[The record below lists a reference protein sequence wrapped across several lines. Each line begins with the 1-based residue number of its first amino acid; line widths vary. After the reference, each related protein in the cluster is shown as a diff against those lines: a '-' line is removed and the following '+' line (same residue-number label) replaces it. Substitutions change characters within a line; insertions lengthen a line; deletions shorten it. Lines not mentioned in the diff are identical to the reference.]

1 MGSKRVFAI
10 SRRRRDFGRAAAIL
24 SALTLAVAG
33 CGRSGQGAVTDSDK
47 ASDVE
52 YLNTVLAQEL
62 TSVDAYGRV
71 LPLLGGEALVVAR
84 QFRGQ
89 EQAHV
94 DAVTKTIRGVGG
106 ETEAEASEPETP
118 GPKSREDALRLAY
131 EEENAAL
138 AEALDAAPHLL
149 TPAPRMLVAS
159 LAASH
164 AQHIAVLRQLF
175 GDDLTQAVPEA
186 FETGDV
192 PPPAP
197 PRKAR

>member
-1 MGSKRVFAI
+1 MGSKRAFAI

-62 TSVDAYGRV
+62 TSADAYARV
-71 LPLLGGEALVVAR
+71 LPLLRGEALAVAR
-84 QFRGQ
+84 QFRAQ

-106 ETEAEASEPETP
+106 ETEAEASEPEAP
-118 GPKSREDALRLAY
+118 APRSREDALRLAY

-138 AEALDAAPHLL
+138 AQALDAAPHLL

-164 AQHIAVLRQLF
+164 AQHIAVLRQLL
-175 GDDLTQAVPEA
+175 GEDLAQAVPDP
-186 FETGDV
+186 FETGDA

-197 PRKAR
+197 PRKAG

>member
-1 MGSKRVFAI
+1 MGSKRAFAI

-24 SALTLAVAG
+24 SALTLALAG
-33 CGRSGQGAVTDSDK
+33 CGSSGQSAVTESDK

-62 TSVDAYGRV
+62 TSVDAYARV
-71 LPLLGGEALVVAR
+71 LPLLRGEDLALAG

-94 DAVTKTIRGVGG
+94 DAVTKTIRGMGG

-138 AEALDAAPHLL
+138 AQVLDAAPYLL

-164 AQHIAVLRQLF
+164 AQHVAVLRQLL
-175 GDDLTQAVPEA
+175 GDDLAQAVPDA
-186 FETGDV
+186 FEIGDA

-197 PRKAR
+197 PRKAG

>member
-10 SRRRRDFGRAAAIL
+10 SRRRRDFGRAAANL
-24 SALTLAVAG
+24 SALTLALAG
-33 CGRSGQGAVTDSDK
+33 CGRSGHGAATDSDE

-62 TSVDAYGRV
+62 TSVDAYERF
-71 LPLLGGEALVVAR
+71 LPLLRGRALAVAG

-94 DAVTKTIRGVGG
+94 DAVTKAIRGVGG
-106 ETEAEASEPETP
+106 ETEAEASELEEP
-118 GPKSREDALRLAY
+118 GPKTPEEALRFAY

-138 AEALDAAPHLL
+138 GQALDAVPHLN
-149 TPAPRMLVAS
+149 TPAPRMLVAA

-164 AQHIAVLRQLF
+164 AQHVAVLRQLL
-175 GDDLTQAVPEA
+175 GEGLVQSVPGA
-186 FETGDV
+186 FEAGDV
-192 PPPAP
+192 APPAP
-197 PRKAR
+197 PDKAG

>member
-10 SRRRRDFGRAAAIL
+10 SRRRRGFGRAAVIFF
-24 SALTLAVAG
+24 ALTLAVAG
-33 CGRSGQGAVTDSDK
+33 CGRSGHGATTDSDK

-52 YLNTVLAQEL
+52 VLNTVLAREL
-62 TSVDAYGRV
+62 MSADAYERV
-71 LPLLGGEALVVAR
+71 LPLLRGQALAVAR

-106 ETEAEASEPETP
+106 ETEAEASELEPP
-118 GPKSREDALRLAY
+118 GPKTPEEALLFAY

-138 AEALDAAPHLL
+138 GQALDAAPHLE
-149 TPAPRMLVAS
+149 TPAPRMLAAA

-164 AQHIAVLRQLF
+164 AQHLAVLRQLL
-175 GDDLTQAVPEA
+175 GEGLAQAVPGP

-197 PRKAR
+197 PGKAR